1 MSRFNEYTGTHTK
14 WEKTP
19 TESWTFF
26 FRKLPETLEDMKAMS
41 DCDLKQP
48 QNTAAMVLLALCV
61 YPKDK
66 EECFRMLEYLS
77 GPKGLSE
84 FEKQFLADRFADGQ
98 DYIPFSYFEGA
109 TPDNDYTPHKDP
121 YKLVINELPQSKQ
134 NLSVGYYSLYFTSSG
149 ADSLRYVTLK
159 KKASTGEWF
168 LNEQFLMVQIKDPR
182 SKDPWA

>member
-14 WEKTP
+14 KEQHP
-19 TESWTFF
+19 TNSWTFF
-26 FRKLPETLEDMKAMS
+26 FRKLPETLEELQAIDI
-41 DCDLKQP
+41 CDLKQP

-66 EECFRMLEYLS
+66 NESLRMLDFLN
-77 GPKGLSE
+77 GPKPFTE

-98 DYIPFSYFEGA
+98 GYIPFSYFEGA
-109 TPDNDYTPHKDP
+109 LPENDYTPDKDP
-121 YKLVINELPQSKQ
+121 YKLVINELAQSKQ
-134 NLSVGYYSLYFTSSG
+134 NLSVGYYALYFTSSG

-168 LNEQFLMVQIKDPR
+168 LNEQFLMVQIKDPV